1 MYDILYVYR
10 ENVEKLNQIIE
21 NGRNNVNTK
30 KNKELYAAKR
40 KLDLLKKDMY
50 NTQKEVLVLRRLF
63 QKIHWHL
70 ENLRKTYQKEH
81 NDFNEEHNFFSVQH
95 DNNDISFQLLITNW
109 SRQLWNLFP
118 LFALVSTSY
127 WYQYIAKYSLIHCTV
142 TRHNKMP
149 C

>member
-50 NTQKEVLVLRRLF
+50 NSQKEVLVLRRLF
-63 QKIHWHL
+63 QKIH
-70 ENLRKTYQKEH
+70 
-81 NDFNEEHNFFSVQH
+81 
-95 DNNDISFQLLITNW
+95 
-109 SRQLWNLFP
+109 
-118 LFALVSTSY
+118 
-127 WYQYIAKYSLIHCTV
+127 
-142 TRHNKMP
+142 
-149 C
+149 

>member
-63 QKIHWHL
+63 QKIH
-70 ENLRKTYQKEH
+70 
-81 NDFNEEHNFFSVQH
+81 
-95 DNNDISFQLLITNW
+95 
-109 SRQLWNLFP
+109 
-118 LFALVSTSY
+118 
-127 WYQYIAKYSLIHCTV
+127 
-142 TRHNKMP
+142 
-149 C
+149 